1 MEQLGTTILNIHL
14 PDVFDILLVA
24 LFFYA
29 VFALLRQTRSSL
41 ALKGFIAFMICSLL
55 MYLFALSLNFKA
67 MILIFKD
74 FLITVVLIFLIV
86 FQSEFKKA
94 LTDLGQLR
102 IFRPF
107 LGKRRKGLVEEVVQ
121 AVTLMSRARTGA
133 LIVFE
138 RSNSLSAYTV
148 TGTQLDAILSSELIR
163 TIFVKRAPTHDGAL
177 IIVDDRL
184 VAAGCI
190 LPMTDNPDLSRDLGT
205 RHRAAIAL
213 SEETDAVVIV
223 VSEETGIV
231 SLVVDG
237 KIERRVQAEE
247 LQRRLRVLLNAE
259 DGGEEASTAPHEA

>member
-1 MEQLGTTILNIHL
+1 MEQLATTITNMRLGDSL
-14 PDVFDILLVA
+14 DIILVA

-55 MYLFALSLNFKA
+55 MYLLALSLNFKA

-86 FQSEFKKA
+86 FQSEFRKA

-107 LGKRRKGLVEEVVQ
+107 LGKRRHGIVEEVVQ

-138 RSNSLSAYTV
+138 RSNSLSSYTV
-148 TGTQLDAILSSELIR
+148 TGTQLDASLTSELIR
-163 TIFVKRAPTHDGAL
+163 TIFVKRAPLHDGAL
-177 IIVDDRL
+177 IVVDDRL
-184 VAAGCI
+184 QAAGCI
-190 LPMTDNPDLSRDLGT
+190 LPMTDNPDLSRELGT
-205 RHRAAIAL
+205 RHRAALAL
-213 SEETDAVVIV
+213 SEETDAVIVV
-223 VSEETGIV
+223 VSEETGVI
-231 SLVVDG
+231 SLVNDG
-237 KIERRVQAEE
+237 KIERRLQADD
-247 LQRRLRVLLNAE
+247 LQRKLRVLLNAE
-259 DGGEEASTAPHEA
+259 DGESAESEATS